1 MPRSRG
7 KMLVIRGGAIGDF
20 ILTLP
25 VLSALRGVFPDT
37 HLEVLGYPRVAQLAV
52 AGGLAEAVTSIESRA
67 LAGYFSR
74 TGPTDKSFEDYFAS
88 FSVIFSYL
96 YDPDEFFQKN
106 VLNAT
111 KAQFFKGPH
120 RPSETENLHAA
131 QALLKPLERLAI
143 FDPDPA
149 PRLSLAPVQCSLFGE
164 GRWLAMHPG
173 SGSEAK
179 NWPERNWAS
188 LIATLLQET
197 NFNLLLVGGEAEG
210 NRLARL
216 SQTMEGSRIRLAR
229 NLPLTELAT
238 WLRCCEAFIGH
249 DSGIT
254 HLAAALSMK
263 TLALWGATNFEVW
276 RPLGERT
283 SVLKHPAGLESLA
296 VDEVATTIRSIV
308 VAR

>member
-25 VLSALRGVFPDT
+25 VLSALRAAFPDT

-52 AGGLAEAVTSIESRA
+52 AAGVADATASIESRP

-74 TGPTDKSFEDYFAS
+74 TGPVDKSLDPYFAS
-88 FSVIFSYL
+88 FSVIVSYL
-96 YDPDEFFQKN
+96 YDPDGYFQAN

-131 QALLKPLERLAI
+131 KALLKPLERLAI
-143 FDPDPA
+143 FNPDPEPKLPLPPTA
-149 PRLSLAPVQCSLFGE
+149 LPVGRE

-173 SGSEAK
+173 SGSETK
-179 NWPERNWAS
+179 NWPEENWAA
-188 LIATLLQET
+188 LICFLLEHT
-197 NFNLLLVGGEAEG
+197 GLNLLLVGGEAEG
-210 NRLARL
+210 NRLL
-216 SQTMEGSRIRLAR
+216 KLAPNGLNPR
-229 NLPLTELAT
+229 VEIAQNLPLTGLAAR
-238 WLRCCEAFIGH
+238 LQGCEAFVGH

-254 HLAAALSMK
+254 HLAAALGLK
-263 TLALWGATNFEVW
+263 TLALWGHTNPEVW
-276 RPLGERT
+276 RPAGNRAEILR
-283 SVLKHPAGLESLA
+283 HPEGLAGLA
-296 VDEVATTIRSIV
+296 VGAVAERVLRLTGP
-308 VAR
+308 